1 MLACQ
6 TLALFLYIQDA
17 GNFVHSMLMASGASR
32 FLMQSSHY
40 ATNAHMAIFH
50 GFKLVVKTIHEA
62 RG

>member
-50 GFKLVVKTIHEA
+50 GFKIC
-62 RG
+62 